1 MKKEKVIYRFYP
13 YEGNVLKAK
22 REISF
27 EIQLSSRL
35 ILDEI
40 CFNWNKKMLEEKIND
55 SIQDNNKE
63 EFSRAR
69 ESYLQYIWE

>member
-27 EIQLSSRL
+27 EIQLTSRL

-55 SIQDNNKE
+55 SIQENDKE